1 MSAPRIEPITSWE
14 QFLKFVS
21 SKPYRNWAYRG
32 QEQAD
37 WPLLSSLGRYFSN
50 MNVDPCHWSYRE
62 DRALRIFKRKASH
75 FLEHIPDRD
84 DDFQWLAIMQHH
96 GAPTRLL
103 DFTWSPYVA
112 VFFALE
118 RAQGEAAVWLLKP
131 PKSITPIR
139 GRSFRLQNTQTTG
152 KILGARVGY
161 GEPYV
166 LPRRLIA
173 QSGTFVVPGEI
184 GLPID
189 KLVPE
194 RELVKLVLPA
204 DRIRP
209 TAMRELYR
217 MNLTNATLFPGLDG
231 FARSIAYELEFEWRS
246 DLNDPGDHKVRLNRG

>member
-1 MSAPRIEPITSWE
+1 MSTSSHRIEPVASWE
-14 QFLKFVS
+14 GFLDFVS
-21 SKPYRNWAYRG
+21 SAPYQNWAYRG
-32 QEQAD
+32 HEQAD
-37 WPLLSSLGRYFSN
+37 WPLLSSLGRYFSD
-50 MNVDPCHWSYRE
+50 MNIDTDEWNHCE
-62 DRALRIFKRKASH
+62 NRALRIFKRKASH
-75 FLEHIPDRD
+75 FLQHIPERD

-118 RAQGEAAVWLLKP
+118 RAQGEAAVWALKP
-131 PKSITPIR
+131 PKSITPIG
-139 GRSFRLQNTQTTG
+139 GRSFTLEETHCTRT
-152 KILGARVGY
+152 ILGARVGL

-173 QSGTFVVPGEI
+173 QSGTLVVPGEV

-189 KLVPE
+189 SLVDDPE
-194 RELVKLVLPA
+194 HDLVKLVLPA
-204 DRIRP
+204 DRIRR

-231 FARSIAYELEFEWRS
+231 LARSLAYELEFQWWS
-246 DLNDPGDHKVRLNRG
+246 